1 MSDVTPLSLL
11 QNQWTPNIADINS
24 QYENH
29 LLEPPAW
36 QQEDPDVFDLGMEDE
51 DLGSISRRE
60 TDPFLAKCPS
70 ICSVEII
77 DLEQIPDVIQVDQWS
92 LASSYIK
99 LKADGSP
106 LGFQALDENGDEIE
120 EHRCLAHLNWSL
132 NKIDDLWTS
141 AVILSLDPPDVAP
154 TAIKIDD
161 LNGDLDAGAYF
172 WELSLEDRVRENKTY
187 TSVKF
192 EV

>member
-1 MSDVTPLSLL
+1 
-11 QNQWTPNIADINS
+11 
-24 QYENH
+24 
-29 LLEPPAW
+29 
-36 QQEDPDVFDLGMEDE
+36 MEDE
-51 DLGSISRRE
+51 DLGSISASG

-70 ICSVEII
+70 IWSVEII
-77 DLEQIPDVIQVDQWS
+77 DLDQIPDVIQVDQWS

-106 LGFQALDENGDEIE
+106 LAFQALDENGDEIE

-132 NKIDDLWTS
+132 NKIDNLWTS
-141 AVILSLDPPDVAP
+141 TVIPSLDPHDVAP

-161 LNGDLDAGAYF
+161 LNGDLDSGRYF
-172 WELSLEDRVRENKTY
+172 WELSLEDHDKEDKTY
-187 TSVKF
+187 TSLKF